1 MCIEFFLDG
10 ATHWTGFYMIVTSVM
25 KELKKSGESISNKE
39 PHTPNI
45 YTLVFLTHN
54 LA

>member
-1 MCIEFFLDG
+1 MCIEFFLDE

-25 KELKKSGESISNKE
+25 KELKKRGESISNKE

-45 YTLVFLTHN
+45 YALVFLTHN